1 MTNNKILG
9 LRVKLKQKT
18 NFPLLM
24 LLSKENG
31 RLCIA
36 VYRKPTFTVLQK
48 LFKFLTLEIQKML
61 LINRAFNRYSIWI
74 RFDHEIKA

>member
-31 RLCIA
+31 RLCTT
-36 VYRKPTFTVLQK
+36 VYRKRTFTGLGK
-48 LFKFLTLEIQKML
+48 
-61 LINRAFNRYSIWI
+61 NI
-74 RFDHEIKA
+74 RFSHQKYKKCY